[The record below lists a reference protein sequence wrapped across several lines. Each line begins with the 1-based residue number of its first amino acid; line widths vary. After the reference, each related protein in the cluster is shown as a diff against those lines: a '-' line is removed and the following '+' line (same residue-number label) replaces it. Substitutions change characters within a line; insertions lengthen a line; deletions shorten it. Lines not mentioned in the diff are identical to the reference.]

1 MVTELIKTSLN
12 FLSVNFD
19 FVEYCIL
26 YLDVPDTFFHT
37 TFALSVL
44 TFLALFMVVCPGVF
58 IVGVLV
64 GVTDEV
70 GVGVGDALDVAEGGT
85 VGILGP
91 DMVGV
96 GDALA
101 LIFGVKE
108 ADPDG
113 VGVTKLPVDVGVGVT
128 TSLE

>member
-1 MVTELIKTSLN
+1 M
-12 FLSVNFD
+12 
-19 FVEYCIL
+19 
-26 YLDVPDTFFHT
+26 
-37 TFALSVL
+37 
-44 TFLALFMVVCPGVF
+44 
-58 IVGVLV
+58 VGVA
-64 GVTDEV
+64 DEV
-70 GVGVGDALDVAEGGT
+70 AVGVGDTLDVAEGGT

-91 DMVGV
+91 DIVGV